1 MSGSAPISVG
11 LDPAVTPTVIPR
23 QDTGILNRAGPTIT
37 PSWTT
42 TITQT
47 DSYGRPTATRTKL
60 AVIETTS
67 DGRTTDVLRETG
79 TETMPLTT
87 AFMPPSSCIGRYYS
101 MTAFSESMATRSPV
115 IFSDASDRLYKS
127 CLPTATAS
135 ARETV
140 FSPGICPSLMAP
152 VTNMAYDRQYTEVC
166 CQSGFTWDFRGCASQ
181 VMSTTRVLVAPNITT
196 TDIHIRVSNVVALH
210 PASTV
215 YWQHPDL
222 SLFPTDVASRLR
234 EVEASLGPVSTPTP
248 TPSTLPRSGEASDG
262 LGWNAIIGIGV
273 ATTVVLLIVIVFTS
287 AWAWKVK
294 KRRSRAP
301 RPGISELGS
310 GHPGIWKRF
319 LGGQWRAE
327 LTNQGQVAEL
337 EGGGNVQRN
346 GDGEH
351 VAMKPAELEGTIPC
365 QDSDDDTL
373 SSNSIAAGKGERSK
387 SSNPAQDDLPNE
399 CAATN

>member
-1 MSGSAPISVG
+1 MSGSAPISAG
-11 LDPAVTPTVIPR
+11 LDPTVTPTVIPR

-42 TITQT
+42 TFTET
-47 DSYGRPTATRTKL
+47 DSYGRPTATGTKL
-60 AVIETTS
+60 AVITTIS
-67 DGRTTDVLRETG
+67 GGRTVVVLRETG
-79 TETMPLTT
+79 TETVPLTT

-101 MTAFSESMATRSPV
+101 MTAFSESVATRSPV

-152 VTNMAYDRQYTEVC
+152 VTNMAYGRQYTEVC

-181 VMSTTRVLVAPNITT
+181 VMSTTRVLVAPNITA

-234 EVEASLGPVSTPTP
+234 EVETSLGPVLTPTP

-262 LGWNAIIGIGV
+262 LGRNGKIGIGV
-273 ATTVVLLIVIVFTS
+273 ATTVVLLIVIVITS

-310 GHPGIWKRF
+310 DHPGIWKRF

-327 LTNQGQVAEL
+327 LTNQGQLAEL
-337 EGGGNVQRN
+337 EGSGNMQRN
-346 GDGEH
+346 CDGQG
-351 VAMKPAELEGTIPC
+351 VMMNPAELEGTRPWH
-365 QDSDDDTL
+365 DSDDGKV
-373 SSNSIAAGKGERSK
+373 SSNSVATGKGECTRSLDT
-387 SSNPAQDDLPNE
+387 AQDTLPNK